1 MKEGFLFRRF
11 LPKHRVSAQM
21 ARRCLALCCAVTLLS
36 LANALVLPP
45 ATSRVPK
52 FGLAR
57 HSPPRLAAK
66 PRPGSR
72 PARGGGGGGGFGA
85 SPTGESK
92 PKVAATGA
100 RSEAADLRAAA
111 KAYAR
116 LNADSCLATDVYVRS
131 AADEEWLKTGSVAV
145 AEGGSL
151 LQAAYAQ
158 RRLVIGHAT
167 KISKRCAVAVTC
179 VLLLCH
185 LLTTWATTVQAV
197 DAGDAERR

>member
-1 MKEGFLFRRF
+1 
-11 LPKHRVSAQM
+11 M

-45 ATSRVPK
+45 AATSPLRGPK
-52 FGLAR
+52 LSRAR

-116 LNADSCLATDVYVRS
+116 LNADSCLATDVYVRA

-167 KISKRCAVAVTC
+167 KISKRCAA
-179 VLLLCH
+179 
-185 LLTTWATTVQAV
+185 
-197 DAGDAERR
+197 

>member
-1 MKEGFLFRRF
+1 
-11 LPKHRVSAQM
+11 M

-52 FGLAR
+52 LGLAR